1 MARKRARVSLND
13 DTQMDTE
20 PAGGA
25 DASTS
30 GPSAGNAD
38 AGAARGHVHS
48 VRLVG
53 SIVGERFVVKAHLG
67 RGRLG
72 ERYRAVDRS
81 LSDPDLANERCV
93 VLHFLNTRVAQQ
105 TRLLQKLETSYLQP
119 HSWAHRNIVSVIGF
133 GSDRGEYFFVT
144 EELEGGT
151 LRTILDE
158 VAPDVPPEEET
169 FSVLSGI
176 GDALKYAHAKGV
188 VHGDIRPENVFVTND
203 LVVKVLD
210 LLPATLPRTVPV
222 FPEDNAASG
231 PSIPHPRDDVYGLA
245 CVAYELFAGKHPF
258 NFNTALEALAAGL
271 RPAPILSLDPR
282 SWSALVGGLALR
294 REQRTASVA
303 AFLADLGVTGRERLR
318 RASEAERAATA
329 NAAVAASAAAA
340 AAAARGEDADWSD
353 LSDRTLTTV
362 GARAPSARPPSASAP
377 IVDHPYEPL
386 KIRFVER
393 PRRANRWLPWVAAL
407 AIGAGVVYWNY
418 PWLQQQGPEW
428 LAIGRAMVDKVAE
441 SRGATAP
448 RVASEPTPPKPTQP
462 SSTLAEPTPRPAD
475 AAAAP
480 ASPRAANVAPASP
493 APQPG
498 VGAASSVAAPAPRD
512 ASPPPQDSRPQTRDA
527 SPPAN
532 DARQPPAATLPSA
545 QPPAQTD
552 ASSSPATQ
560 VKRAAIAG
568 EPAATEIFEPEKLVV
583 VVSEAAPSAAVT
595 IRRRGNV
602 DASSSF
608 VWWTSDGTAVAD
620 EDYLNLGARIEKLA
634 AGEQTRTI
642 YIPIVHDSKHEDR
655 ESFYVNVR
663 PAQGGKRLDP
673 AERVEVVI
681 EDDD

>member
-1 MARKRARVSLND
+1 MSLND
-13 DTQMDTE
+13 DTQLDTE
-20 PAGGA
+20 PAAGS
-25 DASTS
+25 DAAAS
-30 GPSAGNAD
+30 GSSPRSAD
-38 AGAARGHVHS
+38 AGAARGDVHS

-72 ERYRAVDRS
+72 ERYQAVDRS
-81 LSDPDLANERCV
+81 LSDPDVASERAV
-93 VLHFLNTRVAQQ
+93 VLHFLNARAAQQ
-105 TRLLQKLETSYLQP
+105 TRLLRKLETSYLQP
-119 HSWAHRNIVSVIGF
+119 HSWAHRNVVSVIGF

-144 EELEGGT
+144 EEVEGGT

-176 GDALKYAHAKGV
+176 GDALRYAHAKGV
-188 VHGDIRPENVFVTND
+188 VHGDIRPESVFVTAD

-222 FPEDNAASG
+222 FPEDNANA
-231 PSIPHPRDDVYGLA
+231 PSAPDPRDDVYGLA

-258 NFNTALEALAAGL
+258 NSNTALEALAAGL

-303 AFLADLGVTGRERLR
+303 AFLTDLGVTGRERLR
-318 RASEAERAATA
+318 RASEAERSATA
-329 NAAVAASAAAA
+329 NAATATATP
-340 AAAARGEDADWSD
+340 ARDDDVDWND
-353 LSDRTLTTV
+353 LSDRTVATV
-362 GARAPSARPPSASAP
+362 SARAPSARPRSVSPP
-377 IVDHPYEPL
+377 VFDRRYEPFE
-386 KIRFVER
+386 IRRGVER
-393 PRRANRWLPWVAAL
+393 PRSASRRLPWIAAL
-407 AIGAGVVYWNY
+407 AIAGGVVYWNHA
-418 PWLQQQGPEW
+418 WLQEHGPEW
-428 LAIGRAMVDKVAE
+428 LAIGREMVDRVTQSKV
-441 SRGATAP
+441 TAPP
-448 RVASEPTPPKPTQP
+448 RVASEATPSGPTA
-462 SSTLAEPTPRPAD
+462 SEPTPGPT
-475 AAAAP
+475 
-480 ASPRAANVAPASP
+480 ASPRLAS
-493 APQPG
+493 
-498 VGAASSVAAPAPRD
+498 AAPPPSVPQRAAGGASRD
-512 ASPPPQDSRPQTRDA
+512 ASPPPKDSGPEGA
-527 SPPAN
+527 AGSP
-532 DARQPPAATLPSA
+532 LPKEASA
-545 QPPAQTD
+545 QPAPVTD

-560 VKRAAIAG
+560 VKGAAVAG
-568 EPAATEIFEPEKLVV
+568 EPAAAEIFEPEKLVV

-595 IRRRGNV
+595 IRRRGSL

-620 EDYLNLGARIEKLA
+620 QDYINLGARIEKLA

-655 ESFYVNVR
+655 ESFYVNIR
-663 PAQGGKRLDP
+663 PGQGGKRLDP